1 MTTKPQIPAAG
12 ELRASQVVTSYGP
25 GSMIDLPDDSVIVAG
40 LEEWKYDSSRLA
52 GHKIEEKRL
61 LAKLKLAL
69 SVDRLEMRRP
79 PRAREREE
87 DFQARVGTWR
97 FPEWFLV
104 QRVVQGPKFDKA
116 RRLVT
121 ANELD
126 RNKYIL
132 DGKRE
137 DVVPVRFVKACAA
150 GHIDDIDWRVFVH
163 GRDGSCFQPL
173 YIEER
178 GVTGDLDEVYVVCA
192 CRMERQLSL
201 AAKRGSMVL
210 GLCNG
215 ERPWLGKRFQEGC
228 GRESRLLVRSAS
240 NAYFPQ
246 LLSVISIP
254 DGDDE
259 VERAVA
265 PLWDD
270 FLYIINTAEE
280 LQRERGLRPSVRKQ
294 LEGFSDI
301 QVMGA
306 IQRRR
311 GGGSSEPRP
320 IKVVEFEAL
329 ADARPEMG
337 TDEPEGDFFAREL
350 RPDQWTAGWMKG
362 IRRVVLVHRLREV
375 VAQVGFTRFEAAT
388 NDQHGELDLKVKAA
402 KLSAETEWVP
412 AIENRG
418 EGLFIQFDPEAVA
431 NWAGKDDVRERGR
444 QLVAGFE
451 IWKKDHEQSS
461 REFFGVQYVMLHSFA
476 HLLMTAMSLE
486 CGYPASSLRERVYAF
501 PGQYG
506 ILIFT
511 GSSDSEG
518 TLGGLVEAGRR
529 VREHV
534 RRALELG
541 TLCSN
546 DPICAFHRPQQ
557 LDHQPLLGSACHGC
571 LLIAETSCEQHNDFL
586 DRSLVVPTVDRRRA
600 EFFRWPA

>member
-1 MTTKPQIPAAG
+1 MMSKQQVPAAG

-40 LEEWKYDSSRLA
+40 LEEWKYDRSRISD
-52 GHKIEEKRL
+52 HIIDERRL
-61 LAKLKLAL
+61 LEKLKVAL
-69 SVDRLEMRRP
+69 GVDRLEMRKP
-79 PRAREREE
+79 PRSREREDE
-87 DFQARVGTWR
+87 FQARIGTWR

-104 QRVVQGPKFDKA
+104 QKVVQGPKFDKA
-116 RRLVT
+116 RRLVRS
-121 ANELD
+121 NELD
-126 RNKYIL
+126 RSKFIL

-137 DVVPVRFVKACAA
+137 DVVPIRFVKACAA

-163 GRDGSCFQPL
+163 GREGGCYQPL

-178 GVTGDLDEVYVVCA
+178 GVTGDLDEVYVVCS
-192 CRMERQLSL
+192 CRKDRQLSL

-210 GLCNG
+210 GMCNG
-215 ERPWLGKRFQEGC
+215 ERPWLGRNYREHC

-254 DGDDE
+254 DGGDAVD
-259 VERAVA
+259 RAVA

-270 FLYIINTAEE
+270 FLHVIETIDE
-280 LQRERGLRPSVRKQ
+280 LGKDRSRRPRVRQQ
-294 LEGFSDI
+294 LEGFSDA
-301 QVMGA
+301 QVMAA
-306 IQRRR
+306 IERRR
-311 GGGSSEPRP
+311 GGGGSDPRP
-320 IKVVEFEAL
+320 IKQVEFEAL
-329 ADARPEMG
+329 ADAKAEIGR
-337 TDEPEGDFFAREL
+337 DEPGGDFFAREL
-350 RPDQWTAGWMKG
+350 PIDQWQADWMRG
-362 IRRVVLVHRLREV
+362 ICRVALVHRLREV
-375 VAQVGFTRFEAAT
+375 VAQVGFTRFEAAS

-418 EGLFIQFDPEAVA
+418 EGLFIQFESAAIDR
-431 NWAGKDDVRERGR
+431 WATRKAVRERGR
-444 QLVAGFE
+444 QLLAGFD
-451 IWKKDHEQSS
+451 IWKKDHELSS
-461 REFFGVQYVMLHSFA
+461 REFFGVPYVMLHSLS

-501 PGQYG
+501 PEQFG

-511 GSSDSEG
+511 GSSDAEG

-529 VREHV
+529 VREHM

-546 DPICAFHRPQQ
+546 DPICAFHQPQQ
-557 LDHQPLLGSACHGC
+557 HDHQPLLGSACHGC

-586 DRSLVVPTVDRRRA
+586 DRSLVVPTVDRRGA
-600 EFFRWPA
+600 EFFTWPA